1 MLQAIID
8 SFPSPD
14 RSVLLLLYFDVI
26 SRKCKAVKKSH
37 TIYLLPYEW
46 WTNLEKYLPITSRKE
61 GLTYHIFDSWT
72 TITLDSDCLR

>member
-26 SRKCKAVKKSH
+26 SRKCKAVKIVIQFTFFLTNDELTWKNIS
-37 TIYLLPYEW
+37 YNKQERRPYLPY
-46 WTNLEKYLPITSRKE
+46 
-61 GLTYHIFDSWT
+61 F
-72 TITLDSDCLR
+72 